1 MLYVGAGLWQSGKM
15 RPAIIALRA
24 STGVEVWSWVS
35 TSHSQHGGVRGV
47 IVDGERIIGTG
58 YIESPETGFLFV
70 ADEASPAVWELDT
83 SGNLVQ
89 EALLDR
95 DLLPQGAKIRYGES
109 LVNYGICSNA
119 RRILVNISEKVV
131 LLIRTVQSRIPTQ
144 ERPKWRV
151 CDVFHLLGL
160 PWK

>member
-1 MLYVGAGLWQSGKM
+1 MHVKNNINSFSPSLSFQDPSDPDMLYVGAGLWQSGKM
-15 RPAIIALRA
+15 RPAIIAVRA
-24 STGVEVWSWVS
+24 STGAEVWTWVS

-58 YIESPETGFLFV
+58 YIESPETGFFFV

-109 LVNYGICSNA
+109 LVNYGICFNV
-119 RRILVNISEKVV
+119 RRK
-131 LLIRTVQSRIPTQ
+131 LI
-144 ERPKWRV
+144 
-151 CDVFHLLGL
+151 
-160 PWK
+160 